1 MSAKINNI
9 LYLIGGTCTGK
20 TTLARKLEE
29 RGFTWI
35 RSITTRPPRA
45 GERDEYKGWV
55 TPIAFHGMEQAGEL
69 DYIRDYVTHD
79 VLWRYAFW
87 RKDLEFDPAKR
98 YVMIGDPVS
107 AKRALDEFENV
118 LMLMTM
124 AETTRGRL
132 KARGCGE
139 KFIEARLMKDAA
151 DFDGLM
157 QFVYSRMV
165 NRFWA
170 RDDPMMLSG
179 PPFHMMATFNDF
191 ESDIPDIIDYIERR
205 VPRP

>member
-1 MSAKINNI
+1 MNKNV

-20 TTLARKLEE
+20 TTLARKLEK

-35 RSITTRPPRA
+35 RSITTRPPRP

-55 TPIAFHGMEQAGEL
+55 TQIAFHGMERAGEL

-79 VLWRYAFW
+79 DLWRYAFL

-107 AKRALDEFENV
+107 ARRALDEFENV
-118 LMLMTM
+118 LQLMVRR
-124 AETTRGRL
+124 ETACERL
-132 KARGCGE
+132 KARGCDE
-139 KFIEARLMKDAA
+139 KFIEARLMRDAA

-157 QFVYSRMV
+157 RFVYSRMV
-165 NRFWA
+165 NCFWVG
-170 RDDPMMLSG
+170 DEPMMLSC
-179 PPFHMMATFNDF
+179 FNDF
-191 ESDIPDIIDYIERR
+191 ESDLPEIIDYIERR
-205 VPRP
+205 MPA

>member
-1 MSAKINNI
+1 MSTKINNV

-20 TTLARKLEE
+20 TTLARKLED

-35 RSITTRPPRA
+35 RSITTRPPRP

-55 TPIAFHGMEQAGEL
+55 TPIAFYGMERAGEL

-79 VLWRYAFW
+79 DLWRYAFW
-87 RKDLEFDPAKR
+87 RKDLEFDPKKR

-118 LMLMTM
+118 LMLMVM
-124 AETTRGRL
+124 GETARERL

-139 KFIEARLMKDAA
+139 KFIEERLIKDAA

-157 QFVYSRMV
+157 RFVCSRMF
-165 NRFWA
+165 NRFWVG
-170 RDDPMMLSG
+170 DEPVMLSG
-179 PPFHMMATFNDF
+179 PPFGMMSCFNDF
-191 ESDIPDIIDYIERR
+191 EGDIPKIIDYIERR
-205 VPRP
+205 IPV